1 MSTDAPTPQILD
13 STLREGEQ
21 TPGVHWTVEDKLT
34 IARRLD
40 AFGVDYIEAGHPAV
54 SADVEASTRAVCREG
69 LDAQTVVHARAMR
82 QDIDRAI
89 AAEADWVGI
98 FYCVRQEA
106 LSQRFGRDLDAVTAQ
121 VQDTVQYA
129 VDHGLRVRYTPEDTV
144 RSPWPNVERVARA
157 AVEAGADRI
166 SIADTTGCM
175 TPTRIHDV
183 VAQMRAT
190 VPVPVHVHCHND
202 LGMAVANSL
211 AAVDAGALVVDT
223 CVGGLGE
230 RTGIT
235 DLAAF
240 ATAARLAGRHETAWD
255 LTALPSLSRIVAQRS
270 GIPVSVQAPVVGA
283 NAFTHN
289 AGLHTA
295 AVFHDPAHYESIPAA
310 AVGRTRDVCLDR
322 FSSLATVQ
330 FKLQAMEI
338 DASGDDARRILRHMK
353 ETETR
358 RLTDDQ
364 FRHLVT
370 DLLLHQVAV

>member
-1 MSTDAPTPQILD
+1 MTADASRPQILD

-21 TPGVHWTVEDKLT
+21 TPGVHWTVEDKLA
-34 IARRLD
+34 IARQLD
-40 AFGVDYIEAGHPAV
+40 AFGVDYIEVGHPAV

-69 LDAQTVVHARAMR
+69 LEAQTVVHARAMR
-82 QDIDRAI
+82 EDIDRAI
-89 AAEADWVGI
+89 AADADWVGI

-144 RSPWPNVERVARA
+144 RSPWENVERVARA

-166 SIADTTGCM
+166 SVADTTGCM
-175 TPTRIHDV
+175 TPGRMTDVITRLGVTVDV
-183 VAQMRAT
+183 
-190 VPVPVHVHCHND
+190 PIHVHCHND
-202 LGMAVANSL
+202 LGLAVANSL

-223 CVGGLGE
+223 CVNGLGE

-240 ATAARLAGRHETAWD
+240 ATAVRFATGRTAPWD
-255 LTALPSLSRIVAQRS
+255 LTELPRLSRVVAQRS
-270 GIPVSVQAPVVGA
+270 GIPVPAQAPVVGA

-330 FKLQAMEI
+330 FKLQAMGI
-338 DASGDDARRILRHMK
+338 DAPTEQARAILRHMK

-364 FRHLVT
+364 FRHLVD
-370 DLLLHQVAV
+370 DLLLRPVVV